1 MSSVEYDP
9 LNLSLNQLLMP
20 KLQRLPRYL
29 LPPWPRLRTLRQMIL
44 QTLRLRTL
52 RTLRQMIQNKRRQ

>member
-1 MSSVEYDP
+1 M
-9 LNLSLNQLLMP
+9 L
-20 KLQRLPRYL
+20 KLQRLPRDL